1 MKKNVFLVLAAVLM
15 FGMYANAQKIVLKS
29 GSCAELKG
37 QQSILVK
44 YDYSNL
50 SVGKFDKEDDYI
62 KQKVA
67 DYNKSEA
74 GKGDK
79 WKESW
84 VSDRATRY
92 EPKFE
97 LLFNETL
104 LSKNLKCDQNAADAK
119 YEMLVHTVFIEPG
132 FNIGVTRKSAYIN
145 VEISFKEVAS
155 GKEVALV
162 TVQNC
167 PGRDVMGFDYDTG

>member
-1 MKKNVFLVLAAVLM
+1 MKKTYLLVLATLLIS
-15 FGMYANAQKIVLKS
+15 GMCVNAQKMVLKS
-29 GSCAELKG
+29 GSVGALKG
-37 QQSILVK
+37 QQTLLVK

-50 SVGKFDKEDDYI
+50 GVGKYDKEEDYI
-62 KQKVA
+62 AKKAA

-97 LLFNETL
+97 LLFNEIMHVP
-104 LSKNLKCDQNAADAK
+104 QH
-119 YEMLVHTVFIEPG
+119 EM
-132 FNIGVTRKSAYIN
+132 R
-145 VEISFKEVAS
+145 
-155 GKEVALV
+155 
-162 TVQNC
+162 
-167 PGRDVMGFDYDTG
+167 